1 MNLDLE
7 LAKEAY
13 VKPSKRRKKI
23 DGYEYLEGISPDDK
37 TVYKKGNKI
46 KVGYRG
52 SATPTDW
59 LSNFEYLALGREKID
74 PQYIKDDIHFSKLK
88 EEFPTA
94 DISLA
99 SHSRGSSRADSISR
113 KYKVPTVGF
122 NPASTPMDI
131 LKPVNPLK
139 TTIRN
144 VLDPVSLFG
153 RNLPGVKNV
162 VGPTDLVKAHTLD
175 QFEGS
180 PLFIK

>member
-13 VKPSKRRKKI
+13 VKPSKRRKEI
-23 DGYEYLEGISPDDK
+23 DGYEYIDDISPEDK
-37 TVYKKGNKI
+37 AVYKKGNKI

-52 SATPTDW
+52 SATPRDW

-74 PQYIKDDIHFSKLK
+74 PDSIKDTIHFSKLK
-88 EEFPTA
+88 DEFPKA
-94 DISLA
+94 DISV
-99 SHSRGSSRADSISR
+99 SGHSRGSSRADAISR
-113 KYKVPTVGF
+113 QYKVPTVGF

-131 LKPVNPLK
+131 LKPVNPQK
-139 TTIRN
+139 TIVRS
-144 VLDPVSLFG
+144 VLDPVSLFSK
-153 RNLPGVKNV
+153 NLPGVKNV
-162 VGPTDLVKAHTLD
+162 VGPTDLVKAHALD

>member
-23 DGYEYLEGISPDDK
+23 DGYEYLEDISPDDK

-52 SATPTDW
+52 SATPRDW

-94 DISLA
+94 DISV
-99 SHSRGSSRADSISR
+99 SGHSRAGSRADAISR

-139 TTIRN
+139 TTIRS
-144 VLDPVSLFG
+144 VADPVSLFG

-162 VGPTDLVKAHTLD
+162 VGSTDLVKAHALTEFD
-175 QFEGS
+175 N

>member
-23 DGYEYLEGISPDDK
+23 DGYEYLEDISPEDK
-37 TVYKKGNKI
+37 TVYKKGDKI

-52 SATPTDW
+52 SATPRDW
-59 LSNFEYLALGREKID
+59 ISNFEYLALGREKLD
-74 PQYIKDDIHFSKLK
+74 PDYIKDDIHFSKLK
-88 EEFPTA
+88 EKFPTA
-94 DISLA
+94 DISVA
-99 SHSRGSSRADSISR
+99 GHSRGSSRADSISR
-113 KYKVPTVGF
+113 KYKVPTIGF

-139 TTIRN
+139 TTVRN

-162 VGPTDLVKAHTLD
+162 VGPTDLVKAHALE